1 MTTIERIYQAIF
13 FEIIALII
21 VVPTTVM
28 VAGYAATDMLV
39 VGAGLSFFAV
49 LWNYIYNILFDKVAG
64 LNRVKRH
71 WGVRSIH
78 AVGFELGMIVITLPA
93 LAWYLAITWRE
104 AIFLE
109 LGFLVFILIYTFIFN
124 WLYDT
129 YQPYK
134 KWCCKN

>member
-1 MTTIERIYQAIF
+1 
-13 FEIIALII
+13 
-21 VVPTTVM
+21 
-28 VAGYAATDMLV
+28 
-39 VGAGLSFFAV
+39 
-49 LWNYIYNILFDKVAG
+49 
-64 LNRVKRH
+64 
-71 WGVRSIH
+71 
-78 AVGFELGMIVITLPA
+78 MIVITLPA